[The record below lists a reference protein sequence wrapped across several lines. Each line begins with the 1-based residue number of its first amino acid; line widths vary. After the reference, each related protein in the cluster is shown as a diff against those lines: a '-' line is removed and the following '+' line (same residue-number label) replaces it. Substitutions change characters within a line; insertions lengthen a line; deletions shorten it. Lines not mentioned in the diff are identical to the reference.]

1 MPAVAAVTINDGAST
16 PVAQTFNPIS
26 ASIGSTTLV
35 NRVGVTAAGH
45 RTLILGY
52 DAAKGNRPT
61 HRVNVRLNY
70 PVEVLNTTT
79 GIYEVAYTGRISC
92 DIVIPDQMTQLER
105 DHMAAF
111 LKNAVAHAV
120 VNGYVKSLDP
130 MY

>member
-1 MPAVAAVTINDGAST
+1 MPAVAAVTINDGATT
-16 PVAQTFNPIS
+16 PVAQTFSPVS
-26 ASIGSTTLV
+26 ASIGQTTLV
-35 NRVGVTAAGH
+35 NRVGNTAAGN

-52 DAAKGNRPT
+52 DPAKGNRPT

-79 GIYEVAYTGRISC
+79 GVYEVAYTGRISC
-92 DIVIPDQMTQLER
+92 DIVIPDQMTALER

-111 LKNAVAHAV
+111 AKNALAHAV
-120 VNGYVKSLDP
+120 INGYVSDLDP